1 MEATIIFE
9 YLSDSNGFVL
19 FDKTLVDLKSGMKI
33 TLIQPNTINTQGFIG
48 QEGEF
53 FEIEL
58 NGLSKTIHYSNVLIN
73 IWILNYI
80 EIRAKLDNITESEAR
95 ETVLKEIND
104 MFVRHDLNKFTES
117 IK

>member
-1 MEATIIFE
+1 MQATIIFE

-19 FDKTLVDLKSGMKI
+19 FDEILVDLKSGMKI
-33 TLIQPNTINTQGFIG
+33 KLIPANTIENSSFIG

-58 NGLSKTIHYSNVLIN
+58 NGLSKTIHYSDVLIN

-80 EIRAKLDNITESEAR
+80 EIRAKLDNIKESEAR
-95 ETVLKEIND
+95 ETVLKEINN
-104 MFVRHDLNKFTES
+104 MFIQHGLSPFTE
-117 IK
+117 